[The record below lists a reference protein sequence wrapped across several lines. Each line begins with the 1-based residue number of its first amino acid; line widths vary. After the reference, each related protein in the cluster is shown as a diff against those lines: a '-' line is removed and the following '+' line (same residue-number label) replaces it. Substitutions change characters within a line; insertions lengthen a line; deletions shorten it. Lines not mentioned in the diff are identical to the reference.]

1 MHNFMQYVRTFL
13 YIGENPVKAEI
24 VNSASQYKYG
34 GIHNLQ
40 KGMYEILEPP
50 ENALKLLFPE
60 ICLKRIQ
67 NI

>member
-1 MHNFMQYVRTFL
+1 LQYVRAFL

-24 VNSASQYKYG
+24 VNSAEQYKYG

-50 ENALKLLFPE
+50 EISLKLLFPE
-60 ICLKRIQ
+60 ICLIMIP
-67 NI
+67 NN